1 MNEGRVDGWQSKP
14 MNVWRYQIPQEHI
27 EVDCGHPFTKRSIH
41 SAYVSLLSL
50 SLQVWSTHQLQ
61 WDNAKDLK
69 YSQSEIHSSL
79 SYLSND
85 NFTFTRFSH
94 PGLPSALFVL
104 ATSLFHCFFFYLCCH
119 IRKPLTD
126 QITIKTFEWCKWN
139 WHVLDVLNEMMSSSA
154 GLQRLS
160 QFWACLGAKQG
171 FLGTQ
176 DFPLYW
182 PGYRESRF

>member
-85 NFTFTRFSH
+85 NFTFTRISH
-94 PGLPSALFVL
+94 RGLPSTLILLARCLFL
-104 ATSLFHCFFFYLCCH
+104 LFLL
-119 IRKPLTD
+119 PLLSY
-126 QITIKTFEWCKWN
+126 QKKSHWLIT
-139 WHVLDVLNEMMSSSA
+139 LQLNK
-154 GLQRLS
+154 
-160 QFWACLGAKQG
+160 KQHLNAANEIG
-171 FLGTQ
+171 MYKVF
-176 DFPLYW
+176 
-182 PGYRESRF
+182 